1 MFAFKLVVFSVLPR
15 GGPRESGWEV
25 SPTWE
30 RQEVGTP
37 ASALEAVPASILQP
51 VPDTLEDTWAVAIV
65 AQPAAQPRAC
75 KPRSV
80 PSWRW

>member
-1 MFAFKLVVFSVLPR
+1 M
-15 GGPRESGWEV
+15 
-25 SPTWE
+25 WE

-75 KPRSV
+75 KP
-80 PSWRW
+80 